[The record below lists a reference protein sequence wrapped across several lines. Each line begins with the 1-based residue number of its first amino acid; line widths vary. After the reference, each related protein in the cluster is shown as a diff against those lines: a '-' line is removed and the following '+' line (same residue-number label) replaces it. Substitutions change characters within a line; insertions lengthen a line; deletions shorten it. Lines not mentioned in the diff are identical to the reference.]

1 MSFDGHKLF
10 NLLPALYRLRDAHLA
25 QSGNLLTP
33 TESAQLTA
41 LQALPPPLTPVEQS
55 QLDQLLAKAAR
66 GPLQSLVMLVAE
78 QIAVVEEDLDQLYD
92 DQFIETCAPWVIP
105 YIGDLIGYR
114 SVRGVAPAVASPRAE
129 IAHTISFRR
138 RKGTI
143 LVLEQLARDVTGW
156 GAHAV
161 EFFNVLADTQYMNH
175 IRFFNH
181 YAPDL
186 RRWEPRVYMDAGFDT
201 TAHTV
206 DVRRVA
212 SERGRYNIQNIGIF
226 LWSLNSYSATM
237 SRASAV
243 SGAPQCFRFSPLGRD
258 MPLFNNPLYQGIDI
272 TAAARPRNVPD
283 ILRRHVLCRDI
294 EEIEKGAPGVYYG
307 ISKSLALYID
317 GAFKNK
323 IQVCNLSGNDGSWAN
338 LPSAGTPYDAA
349 IDPYLGRIAL
359 PPAAGAAPTVQATF
373 RYGFNADLGGG
384 EYPRADSFGSS
395 THQPVVRVP
404 GDYPTIQAA
413 LDALAGD
420 GVVEITKS
428 DRYDEPGLN
437 VKVKPNGR
445 IELRAHDG
453 FRPVL
458 MLAGEIVVTGGPDSA
473 FDLNGLLVASIVA
486 PANPS
491 PAALL
496 HVPAD
501 AGGGVPNQLSSIGV
515 THCTLVPGWALSP
528 GGDPL
533 FGAQPVLIAGEPG
546 LAITINKS
554 ILGAIR
560 THELATAN
568 IADSIVDACDASNV
582 AYAALDNA
590 SGGGAL
596 TAQGCTI
603 VGKVHATLLELVSNS
618 IVWAGLPLGDKW
630 AGPLWADRKQ
640 EGCVRFSYVP
650 AGSVIP
656 REFKCVAEGW
666 GTNFPSWAP
675 GTAFA
680 VGRIIA
686 ATSSGALFLYRC
698 TTAGTTAAAA
708 PGFPAA
714 LGSIISDATVTWQ
727 NVGTAGITPG
737 PLFESMRYGD
747 PAYVKLFASTDDSI
761 RRGADDGGE
770 MGAFHFVLAP
780 PRETDLRVRLQEYIP
795 VGLEFGIFYE
805 T

>member
-1 MSFDGHKLF
+1 MSFDGQKLF
-10 NLLPALYRLRDAHLA
+10 NLLPALYRLRDAQVA
-25 QSGNLLTP
+25 QSQSLLTLA
-33 TESAQLTA
+33 ESAQLIA
-41 LQALPPPLTPVEQS
+41 LQALPTPLSPVNQAA
-55 QLDQLLAKAAR
+55 LDQLLAKAAR
-66 GPLQSLVMLVAE
+66 GPLQSLLMLIAE
-78 QIAVVEEDLDQLYD
+78 QLAVVEEDLDQLYD

-114 SVRGVAPAVASPRAE
+114 PVKGVAPAVASPRSE
-129 IAHTISFRR
+129 VAHTISFRR
-138 RKGTI
+138 RKGTV

-161 EFFNVLADTQYMNH
+161 EFFNLLADTQYMNH
-175 IRFFNH
+175 IRRFNH

-186 RRWEPRVYMDAGFDT
+186 RRWEPRVYMDTGFDA

-243 SGAPQCFRFSPLGRD
+243 PGVPQCFRFSPLGRD

-283 ILRRHVLCRDI
+283 LLRRHVLCRDI
-294 EEIEKGAPGVYYG
+294 EEIEKGAAGVYYG
-307 ISKSLALYID
+307 IGNSLALYVD
-317 GAFKNK
+317 GIFKSK
-323 IQVCNLSGNDGSWAN
+323 IQVCDLSGNDGSWAN
-338 LPSAGTPYDAA
+338 LPSAGSPYDAA

-359 PPAAGAAPTVQATF
+359 PPVAGASPTVQATF
-373 RYGFNADLGGG
+373 RYGFNADMGGG
-384 EYPRADSFGSS
+384 EYPRAESFAAS
-395 THQPVVRVP
+395 TQQPLVHVP

-413 LDALAGD
+413 VDALGGD
-420 GVVEITKS
+420 GVVEITNS
-428 DRYDEPGLN
+428 DRYDEPGLS
-437 VKVKPNGR
+437 VKVKGNGR

-458 MLAGEIVVTGGPDSA
+458 MLAGEIVVTGGADSA
-473 FDLNGLLVASIVA
+473 FDLNGLLVASTVA

-496 HVPAD
+496 HVPAV
-501 AGGGVPNQLSSIGV
+501 AGGGVANQLSTLGL
-515 THCTLVPGWALSP
+515 THCTLVPGWALSQH
-528 GGDPL
+528 GDPL
-533 FGAQPVLIAGEPG
+533 YGAQPVLVAEEPG
-546 LAITINKS
+546 LDITITKS

-560 THELATAN
+560 THELAKTN
-568 IADSIVDACDASNV
+568 IADSIVDACDAANV
-582 AYAALDNA
+582 AYAALDGA
-590 SGGGAL
+590 GGGAAL

-603 VGKVHATLLELVSNS
+603 VGKVHATLLQLVSNS
-618 IVWAGLPLGDKW
+618 TLWAGLPPGDNW

-640 EGCVRFSYVP
+640 EGCVRFSYIP
-650 AGSVIP
+650 AGSVTP
-656 REFKCVAEGW
+656 REFECVVEGW

-680 VGRIIA
+680 LGRLIA
-686 ATSSGALFLYRC
+686 ATSSGAWFLYRC
-698 TTAGTTAAAA
+698 ATAGTTAAAA
-708 PGFPAA
+708 PSFPAS
-714 LGSIISDATVTWQ
+714 LGSIVTDGTAIWQ
-727 NVGTAGITPG
+727 NVGTAGINPG

-747 PAYVKLFASTDDSI
+747 PAYLKLIASTDDSV

-780 PRETDLRVRLQEYIP
+780 QRETDLRVRLQEYIP

>member
-1 MSFDGHKLF
+1 VSFNGQKLF
-10 NLLPALYRLRDAHLA
+10 NLLPALYRLRDAQIAQSQQLLTAAELA
-25 QSGNLLTP
+25 QL
-33 TESAQLTA
+33 AA
-41 LQALPPPLTPVEQS
+41 LQALTPPLTVAQQG

-66 GPLQSLVMLVAE
+66 GPLQSLLMLVAE
-78 QIAVVEEDLDQLYD
+78 QIAAVGEDLDQLYD

-114 SVRGVAPAVASPRAE
+114 SVKGVAPAVASPRAE
-129 IAHTISFRR
+129 VAHTISFRR
-138 RKGTI
+138 RKGTV

-161 EFFNVLADTQYMNH
+161 EFFKVLADTQYMNH
-175 IRFFNH
+175 IRLHNH

-186 RRWEPRVYMDAGFDT
+186 RRWEPREYMDSGFDV

-226 LWSLNSYSATM
+226 LWSLNSYSLTM
-237 SRASAV
+237 SLASAV
-243 SGAPQCFRFSPLGRD
+243 SGAAQCFRFSPLGRD
-258 MPLFNNPLYQGIDI
+258 MPLFNHPISEGADI
-272 TAAARPRNVPD
+272 TAAAEPRNVADP
-283 ILRRHVLCRDI
+283 LRPHVLCRDI
-294 EEIEKGAPGVYYG
+294 EEIEKGAAGVYYG
-307 ISKSLALYID
+307 VGKSLALYVD

-323 IQVCNLSGNDGSWAN
+323 IQICNLSGADGSWAN
-338 LPSAGTPYDAA
+338 LPVAGSPFDAA
-349 IDPYLGRIAL
+349 IDPHLGRIAL
-359 PPAAGAAPTVQATF
+359 PPVAGASPKVQASF
-373 RYGFNADLGGG
+373 YYGFNADMGGG
-384 EYPRADSFGSS
+384 EYPRADSFAAS

-404 GDYPTIQAA
+404 GDYPTIQTA

-420 GVVEITKS
+420 GVVEITTS
-428 DRYDEPGLN
+428 DRYLEPGLT
-437 VKVKPNGR
+437 VKVNPNGR
-445 IELRAHDG
+445 IELRAQDG

-458 MLAGEIVVTGGPDSA
+458 ILSGEMTVTGGPDSA
-473 FDLNGLLVASIVA
+473 FDLNGLLVASAVA

-491 PAALL
+491 PAALIR
-496 HVPAD
+496 VPASLP
-501 AGGGVPNQLSSIGV
+501 GGGPNQLSSLGL
-515 THCTLVPGWALSP
+515 THCTLVPGWALTP
-528 GGDPL
+528 DGDPQ
-533 FGAQPVLIAGEPG
+533 FGSQPVLIAEPAG
-546 LAITINKS
+546 LRVTIQKS

-568 IADSIVDACDASNV
+568 IADSIVGACDASNV

-596 TAQGCTI
+596 TLQGCTVI
-603 VGKVHATLLELVSNS
+603 GKVHATLLSLVSNC
-618 IVWAGLPLGDKW
+618 IVWAGLPAGDTW

-640 EGCVRFSYVP
+640 EGCVRFSYIP

-656 REFKCVAEGW
+656 RQFECVVEGY
-666 GTNFPSWAP
+666 GTNFPAWA
-675 GTAFA
+675 ASSNVV
-680 VGRIIA
+680 VGRVIA
-686 ATSSGALFLYRC
+686 ATSSGAWFLYRC
-698 TTAGTTAAAA
+698 VAGGTTGVSA
-708 PGFPAA
+708 PSFPSS
-714 LGSIISDATVTWQ
+714 LGSIVTDGTVTWK

-737 PLFESMRYGD
+737 PLFESLRYGD
-747 PAYVKLFASTDDSI
+747 PGYAKLIASTDDSV

-780 PRETDLRVRLQEYIP
+780 QRETDLRVRLQEYIP